1 MSEYYTADSVS
12 STPPAST
19 CPRCGVIDTDAIAPG
34 NGPHAFRTQCRHCN
48 QFFCWLSRYTPTE
61 RDTRRQQARQQAM
74 AQRPPS
80 ARQLAYLQIMGDD
93 CPVPATMAEASTR
106 IDVLV
111 RGEVR
116 V

>member
-1 MSEYYTADSVS
+1 
-12 STPPAST
+12 
-19 CPRCGVIDTDAIAPG
+19 
-34 NGPHAFRTQCRHCN
+34 
-48 QFFCWLSRYTPTE
+48 
-61 RDTRRQQARQQAM
+61 M